1 MCLYIALYSILLYIV
16 NTHTEIGSSNGKN
29 PAPSMSCVMVGGI
42 VLSGL
47 HPLCGSFYI
56 NGVLLQVSRE
66 RGPAQYQLLCLGFS
80 CKHCSLSYWVTSVEK
95 CTFTQSY
102 ADVLKA
108 LLTPLRNVYSAV
120 YNHLV
125 LQCKALF
132 YPPLG
137 KGKHGWGLIQDR
149 GLMWQCVMMFDISIL
164 RHSKVSHTEII
175 RFSRC

>member
-16 NTHTEIGSSNGKN
+16 NTHTEIGSSSWKS
-29 PAPSMSCVMVGGI
+29 PAPSMNCLIVGGI

-47 HPLCGSFYI
+47 HPLSGSFYI

-66 RGPAQYQLLCLGFS
+66 REPAQYLLLCLGFS
-80 CKHCSLSYWVTSVEK
+80 CKHCSLAHWVTPVEK
-95 CTFTQSY
+95 CTFTHLF

-108 LLTPLRNVYSAV
+108 LLTHLRNVNCGV

-137 KGKHGWGLIQDR
+137 PLGKGNTAGG
-149 GLMWQCVMMFDISIL
+149 
-164 RHSKVSHTEII
+164 
-175 RFSRC
+175 